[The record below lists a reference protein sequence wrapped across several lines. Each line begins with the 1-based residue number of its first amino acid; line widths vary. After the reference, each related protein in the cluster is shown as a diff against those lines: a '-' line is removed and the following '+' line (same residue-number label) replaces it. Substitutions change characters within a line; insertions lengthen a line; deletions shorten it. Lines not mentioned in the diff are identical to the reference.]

1 MHTTRAL
8 ALMALFSL
16 LWGCKQ
22 ELWSLKFSE
31 NIQANRSLVS
41 TAQSNIRS
49 EYTTAIGLIFLQH
62 GISPDD
68 FELSI
73 DPDDK
78 TVIHISA
85 SLDTDKFQ
93 AIHEAFTKRLGLSN
107 RGPVTATI
115 TATATEDDVAKPAE
129 EHIEMKFDFTIDN
142 EVALTHAVTSHDLVN
157 AALGGVH
164 PNDRLTA
171 IYCNVAATLDSPAA
185 ISSFTFDGSNS
196 SIDLPQGGH
205 AYSTDHYRATL
216 SLSDPDLQALYE
228 QGKISFQANRTM
240 GDIGQQIDRR
250 DGKTSRFSIVLG
262 PLPKEVKLEN
272 GAVDYWENSALV
284 DQCRSMA
291 AAYGSP
297 FSSTFGTGMDRL
309 VKVTSRNDTR

>member
-1 MHTTRAL
+1 MHTTRIL

-62 GISPDD
+62 GVSPDD

-85 SLDTDKFQ
+85 SLDTDIFQ
-93 AIHEAFTKRLGLSN
+93 AIHETFTKQLELPN

-115 TATATEDDVAKPAE
+115 TATAEDDAAKPAE
-129 EHIEMKFDFTIDN
+129 ERIEIKFDFTIDN
-142 EVALTHAVTSHDLVN
+142 EVELTHAVTSHDLVN

-171 IYCNVAATLDSPAA
+171 IYCNVVATLENPAT

-228 QGKISFQANRTM
+228 QGKISFQANRTV
-240 GDIGQQIDRR
+240 GNIGQQRDRMN
-250 DGKTSRFSIVLG
+250 GKTSRFSIALG
-262 PLPKEVKLEN
+262 PLPKEAKLEN
-272 GAVDYWENSALV
+272 GAVDYWENLVLV

-297 FSSTFGTGMDRL
+297 FSLTFGTGMDRL
-309 VKVTSRNDTR
+309 VKVTSRNDMR